1 MAKTQSAAQGNRQ
14 PIGKENWLAQVPAA
28 VLALVLALA
37 MAWVLSGC
45 GGGGASEAGGTAA
58 GGATTP
64 PAVNV
69 NQDPPASSVV
79 NVNQEPPASSV
90 EEPIVKR
97 TLQAS
102 QPGELLAY
110 VKAKLEQ
117 RQQLRADR
125 RSNYVD
131 FSTTGDRT
139 STGAVFSAGSAGPAA
154 ERSSTVIQEDG
165 VDEDDTIKSN
175 GSIIATLGQTQGVA
189 QVAVRRVL
197 STGTTEL
204 TAQLSLRS
212 DSEASASYTGMY
224 LTDAPARLSVL
235 GYSQRAIPLDV
246 CPPMISCESAALLG
260 FAPYLSRPGVLL
272 DIVNVANPSLPV
284 VSDKVR
290 IEGRL
295 VGSRLIGSSLVL
307 VSQFTPALPVD
318 ALPWNAPTAE
328 REAAMRRVT
337 VADLLP
343 TIRINNGAA
352 SPLVQETDCFIE
364 PKNASYGVEITSIT
378 VLDLS
383 SPTLQRTS
391 RCFVGGSDTL
401 YMSTSALYL
410 ATTSYAVQPAGSSS
424 RLFYPPQISTDIH
437 KFALIKG
444 PNDPVATVDFR
455 GSGSVIGH
463 LGWSTQQRSYR
474 MSEYNGHL
482 RVLTFTG
489 QSGWGVLSDAGSAT
503 APAPSPATLTVLRE
517 ATTGKSLQ
525 AVGQLP
531 NKTRPQAIGKPGEQ
545 VYAVRFIGDRGYVVT
560 FRQVDPLYI
569 LDLSKTTDP
578 RAAGEL
584 TVAGFSDY
592 LFPVGPTGSGLL
604 LGVGKDADERGVTAG
619 VKVALF
625 DVADASNPTQ
635 RSTFTI
641 GGAGSLSALD
651 SSRHGIDLFTRGNQT
666 RVVLPVASVYYGAAF
681 GGVAS
686 SVSALQRFEV
696 DATTRSMK
704 FIAPVAAT
712 TGYRWVGE
720 DRSLQIGDMLHHFI
734 PGSYSISE
742 ASFSSYAW

>member
-1 MAKTQSAAQGNRQ
+1 MEQKHSAAQEREQQMGR
-14 PIGKENWLAQVPAA
+14 GTWLVQVPAT

-37 MAWVLSGC
+37 LAWVLSGC
-45 GGGGASEAGGTAA
+45 GGGGGGASDAGGSATGPAA
-58 GGATTP
+58 
-64 PAVNV
+64 NV
-69 NQDPPASSVV
+69 NQDPPASPVV
-79 NVNQEPPASSV
+79 TVTQEPPASSV
-90 EEPIVKR
+90 EEPTVKR
-97 TLQAS
+97 NLQAS

-117 RQQLRADR
+117 RQQLRAER

-139 STGAVFSAGSAGPAA
+139 SSGAVFSAGAPAPA
-154 ERSSTVIQEDG
+154 PERSSTVIQEEG

-175 GSIIATLGQTQGVA
+175 GSIIATLDKTQGA
-189 QVAVRRVL
+189 AHVAVRRVL
-197 STGTTEL
+197 PTGTTEL
-204 TAQLSLRS
+204 TARLPLNG
-212 DSEASASYTGMY
+212 DTGASAAYTGMY
-224 LTDAPARLSVL
+224 LTNVPARLSVL
-235 GYSQRAIPLDV
+235 GSSQRAMSLNV
-246 CPPMISCESAALLG
+246 CAPAPTCDSTVLLG
-260 FAPYLSRPGVLL
+260 FAPSQTRSTVLL

-284 VSDKVR
+284 VSDKLR
-290 IEGRL
+290 IEGSL
-295 VGSRLIGSSLVL
+295 VGSRLIGNSLVL
-307 VSQFTPALPVD
+307 VTQFTPALAVD

-343 TIRINNGAA
+343 TISINNSTA

-364 PKNASYGVEITSIT
+364 PKNASYGLEITNIT

-383 SPTLQRTS
+383 SPTLQRSS
-391 RCFVGGSDTL
+391 RCFIGGSDTL
-401 YMSTSALYL
+401 YMSTNALYL
-410 ATTSYAVQPAGSSS
+410 ATTGYAIAPLWSGS
-424 RLFYPPQISTDIH
+424 RLVYPAQVSTDIH
-437 KFALIKG
+437 KFALVKG

-489 QSGWGVLSDAGSAT
+489 QWGWGVLSDASSPT

-531 NKTRPQAIGKPGEQ
+531 NKERPQAIGKPGEQ

-569 LDLSKTTDP
+569 LDLSKTNDP
-578 RAAGEL
+578 KTTGEL
-584 TVAGFSDY
+584 TIAGFSDY
-592 LFPVGPTGSGLL
+592 LFPVGPSGSGLL
-604 LGVGKDADERGVTAG
+604 LGVGKDADERGITTG

-625 DVADASNPTQ
+625 DVADPSKPTQ
-635 RSTFTI
+635 RSTVTI
-641 GGAGSLSALD
+641 GAAGSRSALD
-651 SSRHGIDLFTRGNQT
+651 ASRHGIDLFTRGNQT
-666 RVVLPVASVYYGAAF
+666 RVVLPVLSIQYLATTAGVQYLPSSAF
-681 GGVAS
+681 
-686 SVSALQRFEV
+686 QRFEV
-696 DATTRSMK
+696 DATTRTMK
-704 FIAPVAAT
+704 LLAPLSQT

-720 DRSLQIGDMLHHFI
+720 DRSLQIGDMLHYFV
-734 PGSYSISE
+734 PGME
-742 ASFSSYAW
+742 ASTFASFAW